1 MITVEDKVL
10 SSIKKKGS
18 NLVIKLV
25 SPKSCGWAGG
35 VIKDLWIEVVKNFK
49 DASNNY
55 NAYEFNGINIYIQK
69 SLRVCDEIYIYQ
81 KYNIPILGPIYDV
94 KGIKI

>member
-1 MITVEDKVL
+1 MITIEDKAL

-49 DASNNY
+49 DKSNSFY
-55 NAYEFNGINIYIQK
+55 VYEFNEINIYIHK
-69 SLRVCDEIYIYQ
+69 SLKVSDEIYIYQ

-94 KGIKI
+94 KGIEI